1 MHTFLVI
8 AGGIVLL
15 GFFIA
20 IARNLARSTS
30 AIIRSCWLFVPVWLI
45 FSGLNLWSGITLAGY
60 SLADEVPFF
69 LAVFFIPTVIA
80 LTITIMLKR
89 RLKNQS
95 DG

>member
-30 AIIRSCWLFVPVWLI
+30 AIIRACWLFVPVWLI
-45 FSGLNLWSGITLAGY
+45 FSGLNLWSGMALAGY
-60 SLADEVPFF
+60 SLVDEVPFF

-80 LTITIMLKR
+80 VITAIILKR
-89 RLKNQS
+89 RLSPQNQ
-95 DG
+95 